1 VVLGGTMWPKIEN
14 VGFGMMSVMTI
25 TLSIKEGKRMAET
38 ITVLVTKTKQSHLV
52 PVGIGT
58 EKSGI

>member
-1 VVLGGTMWPKIEN
+1 MWPKIEN